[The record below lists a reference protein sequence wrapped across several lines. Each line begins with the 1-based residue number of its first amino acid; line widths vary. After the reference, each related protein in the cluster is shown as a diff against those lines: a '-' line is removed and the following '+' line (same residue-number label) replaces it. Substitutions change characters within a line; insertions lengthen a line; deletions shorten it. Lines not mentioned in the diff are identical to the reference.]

1 MKAGW
6 VYPIERHCGIS
17 FYAGAYVKALNP
29 HVRVVCVDP
38 SAIRSRRRESLRIL
52 NECDIVHVQYETAL
66 FVFGRHD
73 IYSTLCRGLLRPLV
87 VSLHEV
93 YPSVPGVFPRDR
105 ITGRGLAGALKRRI
119 YDLRHPYVTA
129 LRAHRKHG
137 FHAEAILVHYR
148 YQRAILQSRGVNPS
162 TIHVIPYPVRSRE
175 SAGRC
180 SLRDG
185 ETVHLAATGFINPAY
200 DYPLLLEAL
209 GKLRVPWRFTWI
221 GGPRRDEDRPVLEAL
236 RREIESRRFSDKV
249 EITGWVT
256 DQRRDEILG
265 QCHVYC
271 ALFRERSSSES
282 FATAL
287 SARRLIVAMSVPFI
301 EELTADFG
309 PLALVTDRDADSI
322 ARAIERILTEPAL
335 RNAMYESIEDCIRR
349 NAFDVLAPRLAGL
362 YHKLP
367 GSTSGEEEAPR
378 ERISTGK
385 PA

>member
-6 VYPIERHCGIS
+6 VCPIERHCGIA
-17 FYAGAYVKALNP
+17 FYAGAYVEALNP

-38 SAIRSRRRESLRIL
+38 SAIRSRGRESLRIL

-66 FVFGRHD
+66 FIFGRHD
-73 IYSTLCRGLLRPLV
+73 IYSTLCRRLLRPLV

-93 YPSVPGVFPRDR
+93 YASAPGVFPREHVS
-105 ITGRGLAGALKRRI
+105 GRGLPGALKRHI

-129 LRAHRKHG
+129 LRAHRRRG
-137 FHAEAILVHYR
+137 FNARAVLVHFR
-148 YQRAILQSRGVNPS
+148 YQRAILQGQGMDPS
-162 TIHVIPYPVRSRE
+162 TIHVIPYPVRSPR
-175 SAGRC
+175 SAGRF
-180 SLRDG
+180 SLRNG

-209 GKLRVPWRFTWI
+209 GKLRIPWRFTWI
-221 GGPRRDEDRPVLEAL
+221 GGLRRDEDRPVLEAFG
-236 RREIESRRFSDKV
+236 REIQSRRLADKV
-249 EITGWVT
+249 EITGWVS
-256 DQRRDEILG
+256 DRRRDEILG

-287 SARRLIVAMSVPFI
+287 SARRLIVAVSLPFI

-309 PLALVTDRDADSI
+309 PLALVADRDADSI
-322 ARAIERILTEPAL
+322 ARAIERIITEPAL
-335 RNAMYESIEDCIRR
+335 RDTMYESIDDCIRR
-349 NAFDVLAPRLAGL
+349 NAFDVLAPRVAGL
-362 YHKLP
+362 YHKFL
-367 GSTSGEEEAPR
+367 GSTSGGEEAAG